1 MVLAQPQDIMSTQVK
16 TLFTST
22 SSRQFYLSNKRG
34 FWFLFLFFCFCFFLC
49 TSLSSWSPWPS
60 WSSVRHG
67 RGFLRFP
74 LVRRGPCSCLRVG
87 VILVV
92 VASRS
97 GSTYLSYLVKM
108 VLLVSSGSRPPD
120 KWGGGGRRS
129 PKILFPASV
138 WSKNKGV
145 PPPPGPSP
153 GSATAGHRRRR

>member
-1 MVLAQPQDIMSTQVK
+1 MKSIFKAVMVLAQPQDIMSTQVK

-120 KWGGGGRRS
+120 KWGGGGEAVS
-129 PKILFPASV
+129 QNLISGLSLV
-138 WSKNKGV
+138 
-145 PPPPGPSP
+145 
-153 GSATAGHRRRR
+153 